1 MILNQL
7 ILVFYILSILREYIR
22 ILMLNYSMISV
33 FLSLVTIPFAV
44 WPNQLNFGLIIRI
57 SNPKPIL
64 SHETYLLGE
73 TYIKK
78 LIIFLT
84 LKKDSEKLFF
94 GVSENV
100 Q

>member
-1 MILNQL
+1 
-7 ILVFYILSILREYIR
+7 
-22 ILMLNYSMISV
+22 MLNYSMISV

-78 LIIFLT
+78 IIIFLT
-84 LKKDSEKLFF
+84 LKKRLRKAFFWGIRKCTINYLEGKLICSTFL
-94 GVSENV
+94 NHIDHHW
-100 Q
+100 